1 MKLHILDKRAIML
14 ICRGVPSPNTL
25 YSIFQ
30 YVEGVLKAVCE
41 QASKNAYV
49 LRGEDFVQAI

>member
-1 MKLHILDKRAIML
+1 ML